1 MTDTR
6 RVPLRQSDVYQDSDE
21 PIIDMAKRIAA
32 TQGISLR
39 AALRDIRSQRKKRAE
54 DAALAEAPASK
65 KNADGSYERI
75 SNDPR
80 WPFGVEEGRVV
91 APHGFTA
98 NRLPKTTMAETKNMT
113 PTAKKEARDIIV
125 DKLKRLGCDPISIM
139 AELAMSTTVKDEVR
153 LRAAA
158 ELSSMIYPRLKG
170 VENVTREEN
179 TIFVIAVPS
188 ERPETGDDW
197 LAGAE
202 GTRRISAPDA
212 IEGEAVEV
220 KPDEPA

>member
-1 MTDTR
+1 MTETR
-6 RVPLRQSDVYQDSDE
+6 RVPLRQSEIYKDSDE
-21 PIIDMAKRIAA
+21 PIIDLAKRIAA

-39 AALRDIRSQRKKRAE
+39 AALRDIRSERKKRAE
-54 DAALAEAPASK
+54 EAALAEAPAAK
-65 KNADGSYERI
+65 KDEAGVYQRVCA
-75 SNDPR
+75 DPR
-80 WPFGVEEGRVV
+80 WPFGVEDGQVI

-98 NRLPKTTMAETKNMT
+98 NRLPKTTAAETKNMT
-113 PTAKKEARDIIV
+113 PSQKKEAREIIEA
-125 DKLKRLGCDPISIM
+125 KLKRLGCDPITIM

-179 TIFVIAVPS
+179 TVFVIGVPT

-202 GTRRISAPDA
+202 GPKRIMAPDA
-212 IEGEAVEV
+212 IEGEATEV
-220 KPDEPA
+220 KTDEPA